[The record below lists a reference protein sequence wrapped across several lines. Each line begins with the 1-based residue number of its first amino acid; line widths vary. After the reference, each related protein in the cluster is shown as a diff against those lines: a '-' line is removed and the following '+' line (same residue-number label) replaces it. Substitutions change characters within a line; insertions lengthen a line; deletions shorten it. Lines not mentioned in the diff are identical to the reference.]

1 MASSGNYKRVPE
13 EETFIPVAVRRPQ
26 DKTAMNQEL
35 EKFAKFME
43 MRSKANDG

>member
-13 EETFIPVAVRRPQ
+13 EETFIPTAVRRPQ

-43 MRSKANDG
+43 QRKEANGG